1 MLTEVTDWA
10 SETLAELKDA
20 GLLLVQ
26 ILENTPVLVD
36 ALPGSLKWDNT
47 VWAYE
52 QRKNNNLCKLY
63 INIEE

>member
-20 GLLLVQ
+20 GLLLVK
-26 ILENTPVLVD
+26 IGDDPPVNISS
-36 ALPGSLKWDNT
+36 LPGRIKWDNT

>member
-10 SETLAELKDA
+10 GETLAELKDA
-20 GLLLVQ
+20 GLLLVK
-26 ILENTPVLVD
+26 IGDDPPVK
-36 ALPGSLKWDNT
+36 PGRIKWDNT

-52 QRKNNNLCKLY
+52 QRKNHNLCKLY